1 MIRKLHSILGLSA
14 VLLVLVLAI
23 SGAILSINPGIERSQ
38 TTVIGTS
45 AISMA
50 ELTGKLAN
58 RYPQIEQLQRTPSG
72 TVIVYYTDNNQAGA
86 DRINPFTAETIG
98 PYTVP
103 AFKTWLKNLHRSY
116 LLDTPGRIAVTFGAF
131 VMLLLSMSGT
141 LMLVNSAGGWRHFFR
156 TIQGSTLAQR
166 LHSRIGRLA
175 LIALLLSALTG
186 LYMSLETFEFI
197 PDHQTAEPAFP
208 TQVDG
213 GEPAAIDSLTALKNI
228 PVSELR
234 ELVYPYPQDA
244 YDVYSI
250 RTQQGMGFI
259 DQSTGQLL
267 AFQPYNSQQKIYEF
281 IYMLHTGEGLWWLA
295 LLLGL
300 SALTVPIMT
309 WTGIQVWWRRRR
321 AIPRI
326 SNNSK
331 AQSADTI
338 ILVGSENNS
347 TWGFAKNLHDQLNT
361 VGYRVHTAA
370 MNKLTDTYPLAKRLF
385 ILTATYGDGDA
396 PSSARQFLKRL
407 QQVNDSEAIPYAVL
421 GFGDRQFPQFCGY
434 ALQVTEA
441 LQQKGWPALMATELI
456 DRQSSQ
462 TFARWGEAIGQ
473 KIGTELTLDH
483 SPPQPKT
490 VTLELVERIDYGE
503 QVQAPTA
510 VLRFKMS
517 EQSQKKGWFKQLFKT
532 SKLPHFEA
540 GDLVGIMPPGSPIP
554 RYYSLASASRGGILE
569 ICVRAVQGG
578 LCSSFLHNLKTG
590 ESIEA
595 FIHEN
600 PQFRPTSGKQPIIL
614 IGAGTGIGPL
624 IGFIRNNKSHHPM
637 YLYWGGRNPDSD
649 FLYEQE
655 LKTLLNDE
663 RLSGLNTAFS
673 RIPRDSGYVQ
683 DKLITDTEHIRALVQ
698 NNAQILV
705 CGGRKMAAG
714 VATAMNDILTPIE
727 LDVTSLKAAGRY
739 REDVY

>member
-23 SGAILSINPGIERSQ
+23 SGAILSINPTIERSQ
-38 TTVIGTS
+38 ATVMGTS
-45 AISMA
+45 AITVA
-50 ELTGKLAN
+50 ELTGKLAK
-58 RYPQIEQLQRTPSG
+58 RYPQIEQLQRSPSG
-72 TVIVYYTDNNQAGA
+72 TLIVYYTDNNQAGA
-86 DRINPFTAETIG
+86 DRIDPFTAETIG

-116 LLDTPGRIAVTFGAF
+116 LLDTPGRIAVALGAL
-131 VMLLLSMSGT
+131 VILLLSISGT
-141 LMLVNSAGGWRHFFR
+141 LMLVNSTGGWRHFFR
-156 TIQGSTLAQR
+156 PIHGATPAQR
-166 LHSRIGRLA
+166 LHSRIGRMA
-175 LIALLLSALTG
+175 LIALLLSALSG

-197 PDHQTAEPAFP
+197 PDHQTDEPAFP
-208 TQVDG
+208 EQVDG
-213 GEPAAIDSLTALKNI
+213 REPAAIGSLTALNNI
-228 PVSELR
+228 AVSDLR

-250 RTQQGMGFI
+250 RTHQGMGFI

-267 AFQPYNSQQKIYEF
+267 AFQPYSSQQKIYEF

-300 SALTVPIMT
+300 SALTVPVMT
-309 WTGIQVWWRRRR
+309 WTGILVWWRRRR

-331 AQSADTI
+331 AQSADSI

-347 TWGFAKNLHDQLNT
+347 TWGFAKNLHDTLNSA
-361 VGYRVHTAA
+361 GYRVHTAA
-370 MNKLTDTYPLAKRLF
+370 MNKLVDTYPKAQRLF
-385 ILTATYGDGDA
+385 ILTATYGDGDSPA
-396 PSSARQFLKRL
+396 SARQFLKRL

-434 ALQVTEA
+434 ALEVTEA

-462 TFARWGEAIGQ
+462 TFARWGEAIGR
-473 KIGTELTLDH
+473 KIGTKLTLNH

-510 VLRFKMS
+510 VLRFS
-517 EQSQKKGWFKQLFKT
+517 LPHRSQSQGCFKQLFK
-532 SKLPHFEA
+532 SSQLPHFEA
-540 GDLVGIMPPGSPIP
+540 GDLVGIIPPGSPVP
-554 RYYSLASASRGGILE
+554 RYYSLASDSRNGVLE

-590 ESIEA
+590 ETIEA
-595 FIHEN
+595 FIQEN
-600 PQFRPTSGKQPIIL
+600 PQFRPAGGKQPIIL

-624 IGFIRNNKSHHPM
+624 IGFIRDNKSHHPM

-655 LKTLLNDE
+655 LKRLLNDE

-673 RIPRDSGYVQ
+673 RIPQDSGYVQ
-683 DKLITDTEHIRALVQ
+683 DKLITDAEHIRALVQ

-727 LDVTSLKAAGRY
+727 LDVTGLKAAGRY

>member
-23 SGAILSINPGIERSQ
+23 SGAILSINPTIERSQ
-38 TTVIGTS
+38 ATVMGTS
-45 AISMA
+45 AITVA
-50 ELTGKLAN
+50 ELTGKLAK
-58 RYPQIEQLQRTPSG
+58 RYPKIEQLQRSPSG
-72 TVIVYYTDNNQAGA
+72 TLIVYYTDNNQAGA
-86 DRINPFTAETIG
+86 DRIDPFTAETIG

-116 LLDTPGRIAVTFGAF
+116 LLDNPGRIAVALGAL
-131 VMLLLSMSGT
+131 VMLLISISGT
-141 LMLVNSAGGWRHFFR
+141 LMLINSTGGWRHFFR
-156 TIQGSTLAQR
+156 PIQGSTLAQR

-175 LIALLLSALTG
+175 LIALMLSALTG

-208 TQVDG
+208 QQVDG
-213 GEPAAIDSLTALKNI
+213 GEPAAIGSLTALKNI

-267 AFQPYNSQQKIYEF
+267 AFRPYNSQQKIYEF

-300 SALTVPIMT
+300 SALTVPVMT

-326 SNNSK
+326 RNNSK
-331 AQSADTI
+331 AQSADSI

-347 TWGFAKNLHDQLNT
+347 TWGFAINLHDALNSA
-361 VGYRVHTAA
+361 GYQVHTAA
-370 MNKLTDTYPLAKRLF
+370 MNKLADTYPKAQRLF

-396 PSSARQFLKRL
+396 PASARQFLKRL
-407 QQVNDSEAIPYAVL
+407 QQVNDSEGIPYAVL
-421 GFGDRQFPQFCGY
+421 GFGDRQFPKFCGY
-434 ALQVTEA
+434 ALQVTDA
-441 LQQKGWPALMATELI
+441 LQQKGWPALLITEMI

-473 KIGTELTLDH
+473 KIGTELTLDY

-490 VTLELVERIDYGE
+490 VTLQLTDRTDYGE
-503 QVQAPTA
+503 QVQAPTS
-510 VLRFKMS
+510 VLRFKMAD
-517 EQSQKKGWFKQLFKT
+517 QAQPKGWLQSLFNT

-540 GDLVGIMPPGSPIP
+540 GDLVGILPPGSPVP
-554 RYYSLASASRGGILE
+554 RYYSLASDSRNGVLE
-569 ICVRAVQGG
+569 ICVRKLPDG
-578 LCSSFLHNLKTG
+578 LCSNFLHNLKTG
-590 ESIEA
+590 ETIEA
-595 FIHEN
+595 FIQEN
-600 PQFRPTSGKQPIIL
+600 PQFRPASNKKPIIL
-614 IGAGTGIGPL
+614 ISAGAGIGPL
-624 IGFIRNNKSHHPM
+624 IGFIRNNKSRHPM
-637 YLYWGGRNPDSD
+637 YLYWGGRKPESD
-649 FLYEQE
+649 FLYQQE
-655 LKTLLNDE
+655 LQIYLDDN
-663 RLSGLNTAFS
+663 RLTGLNTAFS
-673 RIPRDSGYVQ
+673 RIPENSGYVQ

-705 CGGRKMAAG
+705 CGGRKMAVG
-714 VATAMNDILTPIE
+714 VSTAMNEILAPIE
-727 LDVTSLKAAGRY
+727 LDVASLKADGRY

>member
-14 VLLVLVLAI
+14 LLLVVVLAI
-23 SGAILSINPGIERSQ
+23 TGVILSINPTIERSQ
-38 TTVIGTS
+38 ASVMGTS
-45 AISMA
+45 AITVA
-50 ELTGKLAN
+50 ELTGKLAS

-72 TVIVYYTDNNQAGA
+72 TLIVFYTDNNQAGA
-86 DRINPFTAETIG
+86 DRIDPFTANTIG
-98 PYTVP
+98 PYTITP
-103 AFKTWLKNLHRSY
+103 FKTWLKNLHRSY
-116 LLDTPGRIAVTFGAF
+116 LLDTPGRIAVALGAL
-131 VMLLLSMSGT
+131 VMLLLSISGT
-141 LMLVNSAGGWRHFFR
+141 LMLVNRAGGWRYLFR
-156 TIQGSTLAQR
+156 PIQGSTLSQR
-166 LHSRIGRLA
+166 LHSQVGRLA
-175 LIALLLSALTG
+175 LIGLLLSAITG

-208 TQVDG
+208 DQVDG
-213 GEPAAIDSLTALKNI
+213 GEPAAIGSMAALKTI

-250 RTQQGMGFI
+250 TTQQGMGFI

-267 AFQPYNSQQKIYEF
+267 AFEPYNSRQKIYEF

-295 LLLGL
+295 LILGL
-300 SALTVPIMT
+300 SALTVPLMT

-331 AQSADTI
+331 APSADSV

-347 TWGFAKNLHDQLNT
+347 TWGFAENLHNALNSA
-361 VGYRVHTAA
+361 GYRVHTAA
-370 MNKLTDTYPLAKRLF
+370 MNKLADTYPQAKRLF

-396 PSSARQFLKRL
+396 PASAKQFLKRL
-407 QQVNDSEAIPYAVL
+407 AEVADTPSIPFAVL
-421 GFGDRQFPQFCGY
+421 GFGDRQFPKFCGY
-434 ALQVTEA
+434 AQQVADA
-441 LQQKGWPALMATELI
+441 LKDKGWPALLATEMI

-473 KIGTELTLDH
+473 EIGTPLTLDH
-483 SPPQPKT
+483 TPPQPKT
-490 VTLELVERIDYGE
+490 VTLQLAERINYGE
-503 QVQAPTA
+503 RVQAPTS
-510 VLRFKMS
+510 VLRFKMAD
-517 EQSQKKGWFKQLFKT
+517 QSQPTGWFQTLFKT

-540 GDLVGIMPPGSPIP
+540 GDLVGILPPGSVIP
-554 RYYSLASASRGGILE
+554 RYYSLASASVDGVLE
-569 ICVRAVQGG
+569 ICVRQVQGG
-578 LCSSFLHNLKTG
+578 LCSNFLHNLNIG
-590 ESIEA
+590 ETIEA
-595 FIHEN
+595 FIQDN
-600 PQFRPTSGKQPIIL
+600 PQFRPASGKQPIIL
-614 IGAGTGIGPL
+614 IGAGTGLGPL
-624 IGFIRNNKSHHPM
+624 IGFIRNNKSRHPM

-655 LKTLLNDE
+655 LKTYLSDQ

-673 RIPRDSGYVQ
+673 RIPKDSGYVQ
-683 DKLITDTEHIRALVQ
+683 DKLLTDAEHIRALIQ

-705 CGGRKMAAG
+705 CGGRKMAGG
-714 VATAMNDILTPIE
+714 VVTAMNDILAPIE
-727 LDVTSLKAAGRY
+727 LDVTALKTAGRY